1 MNLKNRLSVY
11 AAFIFGVIIL
21 IASTIIY
28 VSFYTKMESQEFR
41 NLENKTLL
49 SALFYLEKDEVSFIE
64 HESIK
69 NQLQKNI
76 SKSNILVVD
85 SLNRRYDGLMEDEAP
100 MSSDFFDLVRKQN
113 IAQLKTDSFFYNG
126 LFYHDNEGDF
136 VIVTRASTAE
146 FHDQMQLLLHI
157 LLAVSLIGLILI
169 LIFSQ
174 FLGNIAYDPI
184 LKMISEIKKRDNQ
197 NFNEPIVLN
206 KSYQEVQELVDTYN
220 HFVEKLSQT
229 FSIQKNFIDYVSH
242 ELRTPL
248 AAILGTLEVSKQKPR
263 TVAEHELISLQLK
276 RYTEDL
282 RDTIDHMMI
291 LSGAKTNFETKKIR
305 IDEVLWEIIEQV
317 TLVHHAQINVDIQVA
332 DTDLL
337 KVEANDKLLQ
347 LAIQNIVLNAVKYS
361 DNQPVEIRLK
371 SQGGKLLVE
380 IVDQGIGILPAELI
394 RVTDNFYRGENAQ
407 EYNGKGIGL
416 SLANVIFTLH
426 HIHMHIRSGS
436 QGTIVSLQF

>member
-1 MNLKNRLSVY
+1 MNLKNRLSIY

-41 NLENKTLL
+41 NLESKTLL

-76 SKSNILVVD
+76 SKRNILVVD
-85 SLNRRYDGLMEDEAP
+85 SLNRRYDGLMEDDAP
-100 MSSDFFDLVRKQN
+100 VSSDFFDLVRKQDE
-113 IAQLKTDSFFYNG
+113 AQLKTDAFFYNG

-136 VIVTRASTAE
+136 VIVTRASTVE
-146 FHDQMQLLLHI
+146 FQDQMKLLLHI

-184 LKMISEIKKRDNQ
+184 LKMISQIKKKNNQ

-263 TVAEHELISLQLK
+263 TVEEHELVNLQLK

-291 LSGAKTNFETKKIR
+291 LSGAKTNFETKIIR
-305 IDEVLWEIIEQV
+305 IDEVLWEIIEQL
-317 TLVHHAQINVDIQVA
+317 TLVHGAQISVDIQVA
-332 DTDLL
+332 DTDIL
-337 KVEANDKLLQ
+337 KIDANDKLLQ
-347 LAIQNIVLNAVKYS
+347 LAVQNIILNAVKYS
-361 DNQPVEIRLK
+361 NNQPIVIHLK
-371 SQGGKLLVE
+371 SHSGKLLVE
-380 IVDQGIGILPAELI
+380 IIDQGIGILPEELI
-394 RVTDNFYRGENAQ
+394 RVTENFYRGENAHG
-407 EYNGKGIGL
+407 YTGKGIGL
-416 SLANVIFTLH
+416 SLANVIFKLH
-426 HIHMHIRSGS
+426 HIRMDISS
-436 QGTIVSLQF
+436 STKGTIVSLYF

>member
-41 NLENKTLL
+41 NLESKTLL

-76 SKSNILVVD
+76 SKRNILVVD

-100 MSSDFFDLVRKQN
+100 ISADFFDLVRQQDV
-113 IAQLKTDSFFYNG
+113 AQLKTDAFFYNG

-136 VIVTRASTAE
+136 VIVTRASTVE
-146 FHDQMQLLLHI
+146 FQDQMKLLLHI

-184 LKMISEIKKRDNQ
+184 LKMISQIKKKDNQ

-263 TVAEHELISLQLK
+263 TVEEHELVNLQLK

-291 LSGAKTNFETKKIR
+291 LSGAKTNFETKIIR
-305 IDEVLWEIIEQV
+305 IDEVLWEIIEQL
-317 TLVHHAQINVDIQVA
+317 TLVHGAQISVDFQVA
-332 DTDLL
+332 DTDIL
-337 KVEANDKLLQ
+337 KIDANDKLLQ
-347 LAIQNIVLNAVKYS
+347 LAVQNIILNAVKYS
-361 DNQPVEIRLK
+361 NNQPIVVNLK
-371 SQGGKLLVE
+371 SHNDKLLVE
-380 IVDQGIGILPAELI
+380 IIDQGIGILPEELI
-394 RVTDNFYRGENAQ
+394 RVTENFYRGENVHG
-407 EYNGKGIGL
+407 YTGKGIGL
-416 SLANVIFTLH
+416 SLANVIFKLH
-426 HIHMHIRSGS
+426 HIRMDISS
-436 QGTIVSLQF
+436 SIKGTTVSLYF

>member
-28 VSFYTKMESQEFR
+28 ISFYTRMENQEFR

-76 SKSNILVVD
+76 SRRNILVVD
-85 SLNRRYDGLMEDEAP
+85 SLNKRYDGQMEDDAP
-100 MSSDFFDLVRKQN
+100 ISSDFFDLVRQQDM
-113 IAQLKTDSFFYNG
+113 AQLKTDDFFYNG

-136 VIVTRASTAE
+136 VIVTRASTVE
-146 FHDQMQLLLHI
+146 FQDQMKLLLHI
-157 LLAVSLIGLILI
+157 LLAVSFIGLILI

-184 LKMISEIKKRDNQ
+184 LKMINQIKKRDNQ
-197 NFNEPIVLN
+197 NFNEPIVLT

-248 AAILGTLEVSKQKPR
+248 AAILGTLEVSKQKQR
-263 TVAEHELISLQLK
+263 TIAEHELINLQLK
-276 RYTEDL
+276 HYTEDL

-291 LSGAKTNFETKKIR
+291 LSGAKTNFETKVIR
-305 IDEVLWEIIEQV
+305 IDEVLWEIIEQL
-317 TLVHHAQINVDIQVA
+317 TLVDGAQINVDIQVA
-332 DTDLL
+332 DTDVL
-337 KVEANDKLLQ
+337 KIDANDKLLQ
-347 LAIQNIVLNAVKYS
+347 LAIQNIIQNAVKYS
-361 DNQPVEIRLK
+361 NNKPIVVNLK
-371 SQGGKLLVE
+371 SHSGKLLVE
-380 IVDQGIGILPAELI
+380 IIDQGIGILPEELV
-394 RVTDNFYRGENAQ
+394 RVTENFYRGENAHPF
-407 EYNGKGIGL
+407 NGKGIGL
-416 SLANVIFTLH
+416 SLANVIFKLH
-426 HIHMHIRSGS
+426 HIRMVIDSS
-436 QGTIVSLQF
+436 TKGTIVSLYF

>member
-1 MNLKNRLSVY
+1 MNLKNRLSIY
-11 AAFIFGVIIL
+11 AACIFGVIIL

-41 NLENKTLL
+41 NLESKTLL

-76 SKSNILVVD
+76 SKRNILVVD
-85 SLNRRYDGLMEDEAP
+85 SLNRRYDGLMEDDAP
-100 MSSDFFDLVRKQN
+100 VSSDFFNLVRNQDV
-113 IAQLKTDSFFYNG
+113 AQLKTDDFFYNG
-126 LFYHDNEGDF
+126 LYYHDNEGDF

-146 FHDQMQLLLHI
+146 FQDQMKLLLHI

-184 LKMISEIKKRDNQ
+184 LKMISQIKKRDNQ

-263 TVAEHELISLQLK
+263 TVEEHELVNLQLK

-291 LSGAKTNFETKKIR
+291 LSGAKTNFETKIIR
-305 IDEVLWEIIEQV
+305 IDEVLWEIIEQL
-317 TLVHHAQINVDIQVA
+317 TLVHGAQISVDIQVSN
-332 DTDLL
+332 TDIL
-337 KVEANDKLLQ
+337 KIDANDKLLQ
-347 LAIQNIVLNAVKYS
+347 LAVQNIILNAVKYS
-361 DNQPVEIRLK
+361 NNQPIVVNLK
-371 SQGGKLLVE
+371 SHNGKLLVE
-380 IVDQGIGILPAELI
+380 IIDQGIGILPEELI
-394 RVTDNFYRGENAQ
+394 RVTENFYRGENAHG
-407 EYNGKGIGL
+407 YTGKGIGL
-416 SLANVIFTLH
+416 SLANIIFKLH
-426 HIHMHIRSGS
+426 YIHMDISS
-436 QGTIVSLQF
+436 STKGTIVSLYF

>member
-41 NLENKTLL
+41 NLESKTLL

-76 SKSNILVVD
+76 SKRNILVVD
-85 SLNRRYDGLMEDEAP
+85 SLNRRYDGLMEDDAP
-100 MSSDFFDLVRKQN
+100 VSSDFFDLVRNQDV
-113 IAQLKTDSFFYNG
+113 AQLKTDDFFYNG
-126 LFYHDNEGDF
+126 LYYHDNEGDF
-136 VIVTRASTAE
+136 VIVTRASTVE
-146 FHDQMQLLLHI
+146 FQDQMKLLLHI

-184 LKMISEIKKRDNQ
+184 LKMISQIKKRDNQ

-263 TVAEHELISLQLK
+263 TVEEHELVNLQLK

-291 LSGAKTNFETKKIR
+291 LSGAKTNFETKIIR
-305 IDEVLWEIIEQV
+305 IDEVLWEIIEQL
-317 TLVHHAQINVDIQVA
+317 TLVHGAQISVDIQVSN
-332 DTDLL
+332 TDIL
-337 KVEANDKLLQ
+337 KIDANDKLLQ
-347 LAIQNIVLNAVKYS
+347 LAVQNIILNAVKYS
-361 DNQPVEIRLK
+361 NNQPIVVNLK
-371 SQGGKLLVE
+371 SHNGKLLVE
-380 IVDQGIGILPAELI
+380 IIDQGIGILPEELI
-394 RVTDNFYRGENAQ
+394 RVTENFYRGENAHG
-407 EYNGKGIGL
+407 YTGKGIGL
-416 SLANVIFTLH
+416 SLANVIFKLH
-426 HIHMHIRSGS
+426 YIHMDISS
-436 QGTIVSLQF
+436 STKGTIVSLYF

>member
-1 MNLKNRLSVY
+1 MNLKNRLSIY

-41 NLENKTLL
+41 NLESKTLL

-76 SKSNILVVD
+76 SKRNILVVD
-85 SLNRRYDGLMEDEAP
+85 SLNRRYDGLMEDDAP
-100 MSSDFFDLVRKQN
+100 VSLDFFDLVRKQDV
-113 IAQLKTDSFFYNG
+113 AQLKTDSFFYNG
-126 LFYHDNEGDF
+126 LYYHDNEGDF
-136 VIVTRASTAE
+136 VIVTRASTVE
-146 FHDQMQLLLHI
+146 FQDQMKLLLHI

-184 LKMISEIKKRDNQ
+184 LKMISQIKKKDNQ

-263 TVAEHELISLQLK
+263 TIEEHELINLQLK

-291 LSGAKTNFETKKIR
+291 LSGAKTNFETKIIR
-305 IDEVLWEIIEQV
+305 IDEVLWEIIEQL
-317 TLVHHAQINVDIQVA
+317 TLVHGAQISVDIQVA
-332 DTDLL
+332 DTNIL
-337 KVEANDKLLQ
+337 KIDANDKLLQ
-347 LAIQNIVLNAVKYS
+347 LAVQNIILNAVKYS
-361 DNQPVEIRLK
+361 NNQPIVINLK
-371 SQGGKLLVE
+371 SYSGKLLVE
-380 IVDQGIGILPAELI
+380 IIDQGIGILPEELI
-394 RVTDNFYRGENAQ
+394 RVTENFYRGENA
-407 EYNGKGIGL
+407 YGYTGKGIGL
-416 SLANVIFTLH
+416 SLANVIFKLH
-426 HIHMHIRSGS
+426 HIRMDISS
-436 QGTIVSLQF
+436 SIKGTTVSLYF

>member
-41 NLENKTLL
+41 NLESKTLL

-76 SKSNILVVD
+76 SKRNILVVD
-85 SLNRRYDGLMEDEAP
+85 SLDRRYDGLMEEDAP
-100 MSSDFFDLVRKQN
+100 VSSDFFELVRKQDV
-113 IAQLKTDSFFYNG
+113 AQLKTDDFFYNG
-126 LFYHDNEGDF
+126 LYYHDNEGDF

-146 FHDQMQLLLHI
+146 FQDQMKLLLHI

-184 LKMISEIKKRDNQ
+184 LKMINQIKKRDNQ

-263 TVAEHELISLQLK
+263 TVEEHELVNLQLK

-291 LSGAKTNFETKKIR
+291 LSGAKTNFETKIIR
-305 IDEVLWEIIEQV
+305 IDEVLWEIIEQL
-317 TLVHHAQINVDIQVA
+317 TLVHGAQISVDIQVV
-332 DTDLL
+332 DTDIL
-337 KVEANDKLLQ
+337 KIDANDKLLQ
-347 LAIQNIVLNAVKYS
+347 LAVQNIILNAVKYS
-361 DNQPVEIRLK
+361 NNQPIVVNLK
-371 SQGGKLLVE
+371 SHSGKLLVE
-380 IVDQGIGILPAELI
+380 IIDQGIGILPEELI
-394 RVTDNFYRGENAQ
+394 RVTENFYRGENAHG
-407 EYNGKGIGL
+407 YTGKGIGL
-416 SLANVIFTLH
+416 SLANVIFKLH
-426 HIHMHIRSGS
+426 HIRMDISS
-436 QGTIVSLQF
+436 STKGTIVSLYF